1 MHNGK
6 IQALF
11 VDFYGTIVHEDG
23 EVIKK
28 ITDIIQKTGVAEYKS
43 EIDSFWWKDFQTM
56 FQNSYGDTFE
66 TQRALEEKSL
76 VHTLAKFQSTADAK
90 ELSNLMFEHWVKPPI
105 FEDSKEFFE
114 KSPLPIY
121 IVSNID
127 TDDINL
133 AIEYHNLKP
142 AGVFTSEDARSYKPR
157 KELFE
162 LALEK
167 TGLAPEEVIHIGD
180 SISSD
185 VKGASALGIHTLWLN
200 RFGKEIPDGIKSI
213 STLLQTFELFLQSTV
228 DELRFIMS

>member
-1 MHNGK
+1 MLNGK
-6 IQALF
+6 IKALF

-28 ITDIIQKTGVAEYKS
+28 ITDIIQKTGVVEDRS
-43 EIDSFWWKDFQTM
+43 EIDSFWWKDFQNM

-66 TQRALEEKSL
+66 TQRALEERSL
-76 VHTLAKFQSTADAK
+76 EHTLAEFQSTADVK

-114 KSPLPIY
+114 KSMLPIY

-127 TDDINL
+127 TDDINR

-142 AGVFTSEDARSYKPR
+142 AKVFTSEDARAYKPR

-162 LALEK
+162 LALKK
-167 TGLAPEEVIHIGD
+167 TGLTPEEVIHIGD

-200 RFGKEIPDGIKSI
+200 RYGKEVPDGVKSI
-213 STLLQTFELFLQSTV
+213 SSLLQIF
-228 DELRFIMS
+228 D

>member
-1 MHNGK
+1 MLNGK
-6 IQALF
+6 IKALF

-28 ITDIIQKTGVAEYKS
+28 ITDIIQNTGVVEDRS
-43 EIDSFWWKDFQTM
+43 EIDSFWWKDFQNM

-66 TQRALEEKSL
+66 TQRALEERSL
-76 VHTLAKFQSTADAK
+76 EHTLAEFQSTADVK

-114 KSPLPIY
+114 KSMLPIY

-127 TDDINL
+127 TDDINR

-142 AGVFTSEDARSYKPR
+142 AKVFTSEDARAYKPR

-162 LALEK
+162 LALKK
-167 TGLAPEEVIHIGD
+167 TGLTPEEVIPIGD

-200 RFGKEIPDGIKSI
+200 RFGKEVPDGVKSI
-213 STLLQTFELFLQSTV
+213 SSLLQIF
-228 DELRFIMS
+228 D

>member
-1 MHNGK
+1 MQNGK
-6 IQALF
+6 IKALF
-11 VDFYGTIVHEDG
+11 ADFYGTIVHEDG

-28 ITDIIQKTGVAEYKS
+28 ITDIIQKTGVVKDKS
-43 EIDSFWWKDFQTM
+43 EVDSYWWKDFQTM

-76 VHTLAKFQSTADAK
+76 KHTLAKFQSTANAK
-90 ELSNLMFEHWVKPPI
+90 ELSNLMFEHWIKPPI

-114 KSPLPIY
+114 KSPVPIY

-127 TDDINL
+127 TDDINQ

-142 AGVFTSEDARSYKPR
+142 AGVFTSEDARAYKPR

-162 LALEK
+162 LALNK
-167 TGLAPEEVIHIGD
+167 TGFAPDEVIHIGD

-200 RFGKEIPDGIKSI
+200 RFGKEVPDGVKSI
-213 STLLQTFELFLQSTV
+213 SSLLQVLQSEGLSV
-228 DELRFIMS
+228 I

>member
-1 MHNGK
+1 MLNGK
-6 IQALF
+6 IKALF

-28 ITDIIQKTGVAEYKS
+28 ITDIIQKTGVVEDRS
-43 EIDSFWWKDFQTM
+43 EIDSFWWKDFQNM

-66 TQRALEEKSL
+66 TQRALEERSL
-76 VHTLAKFQSTADAK
+76 EHTLAEFQSTADVK

-114 KSPLPIY
+114 KSMLPIY

-127 TDDINL
+127 TDDINR

-142 AGVFTSEDARSYKPR
+142 AKVFTSEDARAYKPR

-162 LALEK
+162 LALKK
-167 TGLAPEEVIHIGD
+167 TGLTPEEVIHIGD

-200 RFGKEIPDGIKSI
+200 RFGKEVPDGVKSI
-213 STLLQTFELFLQSTV
+213 SSLLQIF
-228 DELRFIMS
+228 D

>member
-1 MHNGK
+1 MLNGK
-6 IQALF
+6 IKALF

-28 ITDIIQKTGVAEYKS
+28 ITDIIQKTGVVEDRS
-43 EIDSFWWKDFQTM
+43 EIDSFWWKDFQNM

-66 TQRALEEKSL
+66 TQRALEERSL
-76 VHTLAKFQSTADAK
+76 EHTLAEFQSTADVK

-114 KSPLPIY
+114 KSMLPIY

-127 TDDINL
+127 TDDINR

-142 AGVFTSEDARSYKPR
+142 AKVFTSEDARAYKPR

-162 LALEK
+162 LALKK
-167 TGLAPEEVIHIGD
+167 TGLTPEEVIHIGD

-185 VKGASALGIHTLWLN
+185 VKGAFALGIHTLWLN
-200 RFGKEIPDGIKSI
+200 RFGKEVPDGVKSI
-213 STLLQTFELFLQSTV
+213 SSLLQIF
-228 DELRFIMS
+228 D

>member
-1 MHNGK
+1 MQNGK
-6 IQALF
+6 IKALF

-28 ITDIIQKTGVAEYKS
+28 IIDIIQKTGAVEERW
-43 EIDSFWWKDFQTM
+43 EIDSFWWKDFQTL

-76 VHTLAKFQSTADAK
+76 EHTLAEFQSEADAK

-114 KSPLPIY
+114 KSTLPIY

-127 TDDINL
+127 TDDINR
-133 AIEYHNLKP
+133 AVEYHNLKP
-142 AGVFTSEDARSYKPR
+142 AGIFTSEDARAYKPR

-162 LALEK
+162 LALKK
-167 TGLAPEEVIHIGD
+167 TGLTPEEVIHIGD

-200 RFGKEIPDGIKSI
+200 RFGKEVPDGVRSI
-213 STLLQTFELFLQSTV
+213 SSLLQIF
-228 DELRFIMS
+228 D